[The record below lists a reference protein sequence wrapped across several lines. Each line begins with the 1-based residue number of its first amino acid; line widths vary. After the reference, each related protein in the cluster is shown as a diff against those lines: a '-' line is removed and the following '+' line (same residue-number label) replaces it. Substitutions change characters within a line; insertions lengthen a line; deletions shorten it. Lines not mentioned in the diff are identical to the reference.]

1 MNRLSAME
9 AFVLVVDSGSF
20 SGAARQLRVG
30 QPAVSK
36 AIAQLEEFLGV
47 HLLLRTTHGLAPTES
62 GQNFYEHA
70 KRAIES
76 AEEAVLAA
84 RGAGAAL
91 SGRLRVSAA
100 VTFARLH
107 VMPLLPA
114 FLEAHPSLDIDLFL
128 DDRNI
133 DLIETG
139 IDVAL
144 RMGAL
149 ADSSLTARRIAQG
162 RRLVIGTPKYF
173 DRASVPATPMDLVG
187 HQAVIYDQRGGGD
200 TWVFRQGSA
209 ETSVIVRGR
218 VRATAAEGVREAVL
232 SGLGLTISSEW
243 MFTPELKS
251 GQVRAVLEDWSLP
264 PIDLWAVSPTG
275 RRASAKARTFISF
288 MEPRFFGNEEAA
300 TRAAD
305 APAR

>member
-20 SGAARQLRVG
+20 SGAARQLRIG

-47 HLLLRTTHGLAPTES
+47 HLLLRTTHGLTPTQS

-70 KRAIES
+70 KRVIES

-84 RGAGAAL
+84 RGPGAEL
-91 SGRLRVSAA
+91 SGCLRVSAA

-133 DLIETG
+133 DLIEAG

-149 ADSSLTARRIAQG
+149 ADSSLTARRIGQR
-162 RRLVIGTPKYF
+162 RRLVLGSPDYF
-173 DRASVPATPMDLVG
+173 SKAGVPATPMDLVG
-187 HQAVIYDQRGGGD
+187 HQAVIYDQRGGGA
-200 TWVFRQGSA
+200 TWVFRKDSA
-209 ETSVIVRGR
+209 EISLTVHGR
-218 VRATAAEGVREAVL
+218 VRATAAEAIREAVL
-232 SGLGLTISSEW
+232 SGLGLTICSEW
-243 MFTPELKS
+243 MFAPELKS
-251 GQVRAVLEDWSLP
+251 GQVRAVLQDWTLP
-264 PIDLWAVSPTG
+264 AIDLWAVFPTG
-275 RRASAKARTFISF
+275 RRASAKARAFISF
-288 MEPRFFGNEEAA
+288 MESRLLGNEEEA
-300 TRAAD
+300 TRAAV
-305 APAR
+305 AAAH

>member
-91 SGRLRVSAA
+91 SGHLRVSAA

-133 DLIETG
+133 DLIEAG

-149 ADSSLTARRIAQG
+149 VDSSLTARRIAQG
-162 RRLVIGTPKYF
+162 RRLVIGTPEYF
-173 DRASVPATPMDLVG
+173 GRAGVPATPTDLVG
-187 HQAVIYDQRGGGD
+187 HQAVIYDQRGVA
-200 TWVFRQGSA
+200 TPGSSA
-209 ETSVIVRGR
+209 
-218 VRATAAEGVREAVL
+218 RARL
-232 SGLGLTISSEW
+232 
-243 MFTPELKS
+243 
-251 GQVRAVLEDWSLP
+251 R
-264 PIDLWAVSPTG
+264 
-275 RRASAKARTFISF
+275 
-288 MEPRFFGNEEAA
+288 PR
-300 TRAAD
+300 
-305 APAR
+305 

>member
-20 SGAARQLRVG
+20 SGAARQLRIG

-47 HLLLRTTHGLAPTES
+47 HLLLRTTHGLTPTQS

-70 KRAIES
+70 KRVIES

-84 RGAGAAL
+84 RGPGAEL
-91 SGRLRVSAA
+91 SGCLRVSAA

-133 DLIETG
+133 DLIEAG

-149 ADSSLTARRIAQG
+149 TDSSLTARRIGQR
-162 RRLVIGTPKYF
+162 RRLVLGSPDYF
-173 DRASVPATPMDLVG
+173 SKAGVPTTPMDLVG
-187 HQAVIYDQRGGGD
+187 HQAVIYDQRGGGA
-200 TWVFRQGSA
+200 TWVFRKDSA
-209 ETSVIVRGR
+209 EISLTLRGR
-218 VRATAAEGVREAVL
+218 VRATAAEAIREAVL
-232 SGLGLTISSEW
+232 SGLGLTICSEW
-243 MFTPELKS
+243 MFAPELKS
-251 GQVRAVLEDWSLP
+251 GQVRAVLQDWTLP
-264 PIDLWAVSPTG
+264 AIDLWAVFPTG
-275 RRASAKARTFISF
+275 RRASAKARAFISF
-288 MEPRFFGNEEAA
+288 MESRLFGNEEEA
-300 TRAAD
+300 TRAA
-305 APAR
+305 AAAAQ

>member
-133 DLIETG
+133 DLIETR

-144 RMGAL
+144 RMVAR
-149 ADSSLTARRIAQG
+149 ADSSLTARRIPQA

-209 ETSVIVRGR
+209 ETSVIVDR
-218 VRATAAEGVREAVL
+218 
-232 SGLGLTISSEW
+232 
-243 MFTPELKS
+243 KS
-251 GQVRAVLEDWSLP
+251 VV
-264 PIDLWAVSPTG
+264 
-275 RRASAKARTFISF
+275 
-288 MEPRFFGNEEAA
+288 
-300 TRAAD
+300 
-305 APAR
+305 